1 MAGGYPFEGASRQIY
16 IFHRSTRENFA
27 ADPVPQGGLYVF
39 ARNDGAMPVV
49 VFAGDAASLSREALA
64 SEPWGSASREHRAN
78 LFYFRVNT
86 DAASRKRELEDLVAK
101 HQSLLNKDRRGVG

>member
-1 MAGGYPFEGASRQIY
+1 MAGVYPFQGASRQIY
-16 IFHRSTRENFA
+16 VFHRSTRENFA

-49 VFAGDAASLSREALA
+49 VFAGDAASLSKEALA
-64 SEPWGSASREHRAN
+64 CEPWGSASREYRAN

-86 DAASRKRELEDLVAK
+86 DAASRKRELEDLIAK
-101 HQSLLNKDRRGVG
+101 HQPLLNKDRRGVG